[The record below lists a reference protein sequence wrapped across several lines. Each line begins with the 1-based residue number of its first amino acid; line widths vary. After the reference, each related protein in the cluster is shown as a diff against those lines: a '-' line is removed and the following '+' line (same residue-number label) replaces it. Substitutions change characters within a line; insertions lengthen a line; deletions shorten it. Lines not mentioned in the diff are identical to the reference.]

1 MEDEPAD
8 LSTRVNVAFPLTVLR
23 PILAA
28 RSPAHVDDAA
38 FNDIFWAIKAEAS
51 TREQHGRRRTVQL
64 APPVINM
71 AAGASREDAIEI
83 NSDDDSAVPA
93 PKRRKENGRKGAVA
107 SRSRSGLNARVSANT
122 IRPRHKLPKRPVR
135 IAERVFAAHH
145 KAIELRSKTERL
157 ERAKAK
163 LIALR
168 GVAFS
173 ENGQNPALLSRFE
186 PDDRAPLAPLDED
199 MPFHDTLRAQAGEE
213 EGSKCGMPRAHSHVT
228 DDLLVALGTD

>member
-8 LSTRVNVAFPLTVLR
+8 LSMRVNIAFPLTVLR

-28 RSPAHVDDAA
+28 RSPAQVDEAA

-64 APPVINM
+64 APPVINL
-71 AAGASREDAIEI
+71 AAGASREDAIQI
-83 NSDDDSAVPA
+83 DSDDESAVPA
-93 PKRRKENGRKGAVA
+93 PKRRKKNGRKAAVA
-107 SRSRSGLNARVSANT
+107 SRGRSELNARVSANT
-122 IRPRHKLPKRPVR
+122 ARPQQKSRPLG
-135 IAERVFAAHH
+135 ITERVLAAHH
-145 KAIELRSKTERL
+145 KAMELRAKTERL
-157 ERAKAK
+157 EHAKAK

-173 ENGQNPALLSRFE
+173 DNGQSSALISRFE
-186 PDDRAPLAPLDED
+186 PDDRAPLAPHDENP
-199 MPFHDTLRAQAGEE
+199 PFHDTQRAQAGEE
-213 EGSKCGMPRAHSHVT
+213 EGQKCEIPRAHSHVT

>member
-8 LSTRVNVAFPLTVLR
+8 LSKRVNIAFPLTVLR

-28 RSPAHVDDAA
+28 RSPAQVDEAA

-51 TREQHGRRRTVQL
+51 TREQHGRRRTVQF
-64 APPVINM
+64 APPVINL

-83 NSDDDSAVPA
+83 DSDDESAVPA
-93 PKRRKENGRKGAVA
+93 PKRRKKNA
-107 SRSRSGLNARVSANT
+107 RSRRSELNSRRAANT
-122 IRPRHKLPKRPVR
+122 ARPQHKLPKRPGG

-145 KAIELRSKTERL
+145 KAIELRAKTERL

-168 GVAFS
+168 VALS
-173 ENGQNPALLSRFE
+173 ENGQDPALISRFE
-186 PDDRAPLAPLDED
+186 PNERAPLAPLDEN
-199 MPFHDTLRAQAGEE
+199 PPLHDTQRAQAGEE
-213 EGSKCGMPRAHSHVT
+213 EGQKFVMSRANSHVT